1 MPRLRPK
8 CPGSG
13 QNVSAPAK
21 MSRLRPKCSGSGQNV
36 PAPAKLSRLRPKCSG
51 SGQNVPAPALAPQHW
66 LAGNVLLGEDEGQ
79 VFLPEAGQRGRHHAA
94 AHHHH
99 KLLNLIIIYKQ
110 LVYGTYNVIN
120 LNLLCVICIQKIIE
134 EGQLL
139 RYKENGQNFSQV
151 L

>member
-1 MPRLRPK
+1 M
-8 CPGSG
+8 
-13 QNVSAPAK
+13 
-21 MSRLRPKCSGSGQNV
+21 
-36 PAPAKLSRLRPKCSG
+36 SRLRPKCSG

-151 L
+151 PTVVNFPPYYSRSVTVPVSRSEFFLSTFFYSGNDFFFKKK